1 MNQNQK
7 RCLDFIKGYIASN
20 GYSPSYQEMADYL
33 GFASKSAIFTI
44 IKNLKNEGYIKV
56 AKRGQRNIKLAEC
69 ENCEILQKQLDIAIR
84 CLEKY
89 ADQKKEYWVS
99 SKDVIDLEILPLTIF
114 NIKPVEDWTKSLI
127 KVEND
132 NAR

>member
-7 RCLDFIKGYIASN
+7 RCLDFIRGYIASN

-44 IKNLKNEGYIKV
+44 IKNLKDEGYIEV

-69 ENCEILQKQLDIAIR
+69 ENCEILQKQLDIAVEALQYIYEDTKGGHTQ
-84 CLEKY
+84 CNACGYCDSCESCINAHWADKALKQIKELEK
-89 ADQKKEYWVS
+89 
-99 SKDVIDLEILPLTIF
+99 
-114 NIKPVEDWTKSLI
+114 
-127 KVEND
+127 
-132 NAR
+132 

>member
-20 GYSPSYQEMADYL
+20 GDSPSYQEMADYL

-44 IKNLKNEGYIKV
+44 IKNLKDEGYIKV
-56 AKRGQRNIKLAEC
+56 AKRGQRNIKLSEC
-69 ENCEILQKQLDIAIR
+69 ENCQKLEKQLDIAIR

-89 ADQKKEYWVS
+89 ADHQNWQDECAGAEDCLYIDDFAYKEAEET
-99 SKDVIDLEILPLTIF
+99 LEAIR
-114 NIKPVEDWTKSLI
+114 
-127 KVEND
+127 KVK
-132 NAR
+132 

>member
-44 IKNLKNEGYIKV
+44 IKNLKDEGYIKV
-56 AKRGQRNIKLAEC
+56 TKRGQRNIKLAEC
-69 ENCEILQKQLDIAIR
+69 EKCKRLEKQLDMAIK

-89 ADQKKEYWVS
+89 ADHQNWQDEYAGAEDCLYIEDFGYRDAEQALKEIKELKK
-99 SKDVIDLEILPLTIF
+99 
-114 NIKPVEDWTKSLI
+114 
-127 KVEND
+127 
-132 NAR
+132 

>member
-7 RCLDFIKGYIASN
+7 RCLDFIKSYIASN

-44 IKNLKNEGYIKV
+44 IKNLKDEGYVEV
-56 AKRGQRNIKLAEC
+56 AKRGQRNIRLTECQNCKKLE
-69 ENCEILQKQLDIAIR
+69 KQLDMAIK

-89 ADQKKEYWVS
+89 ADHQNWQDECAGASDCLFLY
-99 SKDVIDLEILPLTIF
+99 DYGYRFARETLEQIRELE
-114 NIKPVEDWTKSLI
+114 K
-127 KVEND
+127 
-132 NAR
+132 

>member
-44 IKNLKNEGYIKV
+44 IKNLKDEGYIKV
-56 AKRGQRNIKLAEC
+56 TKRGQRNIKLAEC
-69 ENCEILQKQLDIAIR
+69 ENCEILQKQLDIAVEV
-84 CLEKY
+84 LKDTY
-89 ADQKKEYWVS
+89 AICFRNKDTLLHTPEHNIIGGIERDCAIALKQIKELKK
-99 SKDVIDLEILPLTIF
+99 
-114 NIKPVEDWTKSLI
+114 
-127 KVEND
+127 
-132 NAR
+132 